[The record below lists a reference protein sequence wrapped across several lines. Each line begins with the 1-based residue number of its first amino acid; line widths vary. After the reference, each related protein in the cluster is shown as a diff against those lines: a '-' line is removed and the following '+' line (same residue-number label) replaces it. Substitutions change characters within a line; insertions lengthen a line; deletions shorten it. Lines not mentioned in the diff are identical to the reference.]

1 MLKNGDMIPKL
12 HIEILH
18 LNSNYF
24 DENPLSTENNKD
36 KSLKV
41 VRNVDNNNNKSKKSF
56 ISNVSSINTNDLML
70 TENLESTKRIN
81 LSSIKSKRKVH
92 WIDRK
97 YHHHHNKIP
106 LMEIIEIQSFK
117 QYNFE
122 NSYKGNLDEVMSDK
136 KKCCYSKC
144 NII

>member
-1 MLKNGDMIPKL
+1 MLKNGDMIPRL

-18 LNSNYF
+18 LSPNYF

-41 VRNVDNNNNKSKKSF
+41 VKFENKNNNNSRNKKSF

-70 TENLESTKRIN
+70 TDNLESTKRIC
-81 LSSIKSKRKVH
+81 LSTLKSKRKVH

-97 YHHHHNKIP
+97 HHNHKIP
-106 LMEIIEIQSFK
+106 LMEIIDIESFK
-117 QYNFE
+117 KYNYE
-122 NSYKGNLDEVMSDK
+122 NSYKGNLEEVMNDK